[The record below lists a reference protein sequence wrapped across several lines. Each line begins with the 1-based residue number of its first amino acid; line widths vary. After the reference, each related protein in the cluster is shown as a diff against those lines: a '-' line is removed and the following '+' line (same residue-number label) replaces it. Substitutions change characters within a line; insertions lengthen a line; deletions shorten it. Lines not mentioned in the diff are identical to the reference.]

1 MKLAN
6 SLVVAL
12 AFLILTSSGC
22 SGPDSV
28 TAKKRTS
35 KFKPVFAKEEAEGV
49 RLNNVNLDFFHP
61 DHFACLTLNVP
72 NLVANQGM
80 KDVPWDK
87 LEEQFGEFVGND
99 NSSLK
104 NINRIWV
111 LLDRTGLEELTTA
124 AADFGSSDGPWVFV
138 MEFNDIPNPK
148 QLDETIE
155 KMKKQFVL
163 NSGPGAVVDVDS
175 KDTDSTN
182 EQDKDQTGEL
192 SFEIVKIDDLRVA
205 FGQPKLVAKV
215 GKLKRSSELVRIL
228 ESRKLDA
235 DFEAVLTITPMR
247 STLKSAFEMAAQF
260 GGEAVEKF
268 AVFPD
273 LLERIDFRLSLESE
287 EMFEA
292 LVHMGDPD
300 LNQNIANAIR
310 EFSEMESPAMGGAGG
325 SMFGGQKPPESPV
338 PIKSTDLMN
347 EVSQEI
353 QDKKLFAV
361 EADDT
366 KVAFRLGR
374 PAKFNEL
381 VSAMIQD
388 GNRQSSFMTRT
399 ARVKK
404 IASALRAYHEKH
416 DSLPPA
422 GVVKPNADSGLPPQ
436 FNWRVGL
443 LPFLAEQEIYEKF
456 DFEAA
461 WDSAENKKIAAEMP
475 DVFEFGITSKA
486 GNTKTRLHVVGGSI
500 GVYANESLSLDDIK
514 DQKVKTALVI
524 EAADSHEFECTQ
536 PDVLEFAE
544 PAMENFGVKDEKAVL
559 LVTAAFKVKAIRMTE
574 ENLRAVLTTDGDETL
589 TSKSFFSLA
598 K

>member
-12 AFLILTSSGC
+12 AVLILTSSGC

-49 RLNNVNLDFFHP
+49 RPNNVNLDFFHP

-87 LEEQFGEFVGND
+87 LEEQIGEFVGND

-111 LLDRTGLEELTTA
+111 LFDRTGLEGLTMA
-124 AADFGSSDGPWVFV
+124 AADFESSGGPWVFV
-138 MEFNDIPNPK
+138 MEFKDIPNPK

-163 NSGPGAVVDVDS
+163 NSPPEPVIDVDS
-175 KDTDSTN
+175 KDETSTN
-182 EQDKDQTGEL
+182 EQDKDQTGVPSL
-192 SFEIVKIDDLRVA
+192 EIVKLDDSRVV

-215 GKLKRSSELVRIL
+215 GKRKRSSELVRIL

-235 DFEAVLTITPMR
+235 DFEGVLTITPMR
-247 STLKSAFEMAAQF
+247 STLKSFFELAAEF

-273 LLERIDFRLSLESE
+273 VLERIDFQLSLDSE

-310 EFSEMESPAMGGAGG
+310 EFSEMDSPAMGAGGPGG
-325 SMFGGQKPPESPV
+325 SMFGGQEPPESPV
-338 PIKSTDLMN
+338 PVKSTDLMN

-353 QDKKLFAV
+353 QDEKLFAV

-388 GNRQSSFMTRT
+388 ANRQTSFMTRT

-404 IASALRAYHEKH
+404 IASALKAYHEKH

-422 GVVKPNADSGLPPQ
+422 GVVKPDADSGLPPQ

-443 LPFLAEQEIYEKF
+443 LPFLDEREIYDKF
-456 DFEAA
+456 DFESA
-461 WDSAENKKIAAEMP
+461 WDSAENKKIAAAMP
-475 DVFEFGITSKA
+475 EVFEFGITSKA
-486 GNTKTRLHVVGGSI
+486 GNTKTRLHVVGGSV

-524 EAADSHEFECTQ
+524 EAAASHEVEWTQ
-536 PDVLEFAE
+536 PGVLEFAE

-559 LVTAAFKVKAIRMTE
+559 LVTAAFKAKAC
-574 ENLRAVLTTDGDETL
+574 LLY
-589 TSKSFFSLA
+589 TSPSPRD
-598 K
+598 